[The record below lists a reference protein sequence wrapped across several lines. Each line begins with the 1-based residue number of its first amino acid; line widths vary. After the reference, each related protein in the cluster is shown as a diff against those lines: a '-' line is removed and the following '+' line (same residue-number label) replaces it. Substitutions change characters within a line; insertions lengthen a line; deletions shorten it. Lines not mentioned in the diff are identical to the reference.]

1 MRLLHNGTVVVSE
14 LEVASSFAQRSKG
27 LLGRASLPENQGL
40 WIKRCNSI
48 HTWFMRF
55 AIDAVFVDS
64 SLHVIHVYRN
74 LPPWRVTL
82 PRLKA
87 TSVIEVAAGTLPLT
101 LNPGDQLYVES

>member
-1 MRLLHNGTVVVSE
+1 MRLLHNGTVLIKEV
-14 LEVASSFAQRSKG
+14 EVANSFAERSRG

-64 SLHVIHVYRN
+64 SLRVVHIYRN

-87 TSVIEVAAGTLPLT
+87 TSVIEVAAGTVPPD